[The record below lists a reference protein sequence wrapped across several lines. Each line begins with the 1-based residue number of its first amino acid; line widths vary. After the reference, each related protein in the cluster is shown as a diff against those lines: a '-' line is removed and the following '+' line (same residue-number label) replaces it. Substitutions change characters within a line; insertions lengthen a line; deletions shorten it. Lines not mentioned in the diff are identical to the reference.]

1 VKVEPKISTVNI
13 GNIVDL
19 SCEGL
24 ASALGG
30 SPVQWLKNGV
40 PVPGG
45 NSQHLQLTNLAG
57 DVAAEYTCQIKPI
70 GTPDWI
76 KSRPVVPK
84 SRE

>member
-1 VKVEPKISTVNI
+1 M
-13 GNIVDL
+13 
-19 SCEGL
+19 
-24 ASALGG
+24 
-30 SPVQWLKNGV
+30 QWLKNGV